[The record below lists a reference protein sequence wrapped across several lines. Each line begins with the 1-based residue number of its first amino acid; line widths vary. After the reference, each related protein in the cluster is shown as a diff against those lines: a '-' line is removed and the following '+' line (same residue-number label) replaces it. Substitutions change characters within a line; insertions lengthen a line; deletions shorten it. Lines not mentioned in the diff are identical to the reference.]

1 MVLKTQLQGSSG
13 PGLLV
18 LRNPSPWHCV
28 QDSFDTAMV
37 SEWFQLKLTKLF
49 LPFLA
54 LNSTDVLNSISHHF
68 MNTVRNITCDSKG

>member
-37 SEWFQLKLTKLF
+37 SEWFQLKLTNLF
-49 LPFLA
+49 LPNLT
-54 LNSTDVLNSISHHF
+54 LNSTDVLILISHHF
-68 MNTVRNITCDSKG
+68 MNTVRNIT